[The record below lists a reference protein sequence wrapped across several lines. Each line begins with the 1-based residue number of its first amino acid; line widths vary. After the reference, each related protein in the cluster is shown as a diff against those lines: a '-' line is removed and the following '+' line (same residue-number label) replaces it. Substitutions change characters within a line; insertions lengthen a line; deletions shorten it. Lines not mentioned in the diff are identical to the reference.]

1 MVVLWVWVAVAVLAV
16 LVLGVIAYGLVGAR
30 SRLRREIIGAQRD
43 LEPVLQQLQATAQR
57 AGSVAERRAN
67 AD

>member
-1 MVVLWVWVAVAVLAV
+1 VVVLWVWVAVVVLALV
-16 LVLGVIAYGLVGAR
+16 VLGALAYGLVGALT
-30 SRLRREIIGAQRD
+30 RLRREVEGAQRD
-43 LEPVLQQLQATAQR
+43 MKPVLEQLQATAAR